1 MLLELFKEISTVN
14 FRPKVAVVLRNVPA
28 DQMAERAETVGSVLV
43 VRELNLCSKAMPK
56 LFCVNNIVVLYL
68 DLMS

>member
-43 VRELNLCSKAMPK
+43 VRKLYLCSKAMPK
-56 LFCVNNIVVLYL
+56 LFCVNDIVVLYL

>member
-14 FRPKVAVVLRNVPA
+14 FRPKVPVVLRNVPA
-28 DQMAERAETVGSVLV
+28 DQMAERAETVGSFLV
-43 VRELNLCSKAMPK
+43 VRELYLCSKAMPK